1 MSTIWTKLVEYFIHF
16 ILLQDPLIWQ
26 WYCLIHPIRCAVKL
40 QLIFYNMFI
49 VWFSVHFSLKLHLL
63 SRKWLKSSM
72 SRIRYDSQNRSS
84 FTRNLLPSNMFHIFL
99 ESLTLLRI
107 FWILQISDEIFTP
120 FVVFFVL
127 VFLVFKFQV
136 LVKVFLKDFAYLLG
150 ERIPRNTFKWL
161 LLSLYFF
168 LSLWNILFHW
178 FLPFQP
184 KFRLPPLTRK
194 KKVLVTLL

>member
-1 MSTIWTKLVEYFIHF
+1 MSTIWTKIVEYFIHF
-16 ILLQDPLIWQ
+16 ILLQDPLTWQ

-107 FWILQISDEIFTP
+107 NGRRNSYLLNFTNQWWDIYSILCLFCFGFFGFQISGFSKGIFER
-120 FVVFFVL
+120 FC
-127 VFLVFKFQV
+127 
-136 LVKVFLKDFAYLLG
+136 LLIRRTYSK
-150 ERIPRNTFKWL
+150 EHL
-161 LLSLYFF
+161 
-168 LSLWNILFHW
+168 
-178 FLPFQP
+178 
-184 KFRLPPLTRK
+184 
-194 KKVLVTLL
+194 

>member
-1 MSTIWTKLVEYFIHF
+1 MGEEIH
-16 ILLQDPLIWQ
+16 
-26 WYCLIHPIRCAVKL
+26 
-40 QLIFYNMFI
+40 
-49 VWFSVHFSLKLHLL
+49 
-63 SRKWLKSSM
+63 
-72 SRIRYDSQNRSS
+72 
-84 FTRNLLPSNMFHIFL
+84 
-99 ESLTLLRI
+99 I

-194 KKVLVTLL
+194 KKSSGYAPVIEQVLFTFFKRFCTLWESYMKRLWEGFKFQKKFLKGRDVHSPLRFISCI

>member
-1 MSTIWTKLVEYFIHF
+1 MGEEIH
-16 ILLQDPLIWQ
+16 
-26 WYCLIHPIRCAVKL
+26 
-40 QLIFYNMFI
+40 
-49 VWFSVHFSLKLHLL
+49 
-63 SRKWLKSSM
+63 
-72 SRIRYDSQNRSS
+72 
-84 FTRNLLPSNMFHIFL
+84 
-99 ESLTLLRI
+99 I

-168 LSLWNILFHW
+168 VSLKHTFSLILALSTKISTSTPH
-178 FLPFQP
+178 Q
-184 KFRLPPLTRK
+184 K
-194 KKVLVTLL
+194 KKSSGYAPVIEQVLFTFFKRFCTLWESYMKRLWEGFKFQKKFLKGRDVHSPLRFISCI